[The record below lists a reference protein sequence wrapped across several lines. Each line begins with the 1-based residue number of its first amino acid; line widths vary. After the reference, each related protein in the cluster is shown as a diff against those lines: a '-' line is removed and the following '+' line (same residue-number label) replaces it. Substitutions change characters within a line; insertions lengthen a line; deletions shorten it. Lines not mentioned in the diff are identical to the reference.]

1 MVNSP
6 SMEVRSSDPR
16 LHDLQLLVGPPS
28 LLSAS
33 PPNGFEIN
41 KPSGGLNR
49 AFTVSENISKFYD
62 NLQNLKQVILS
73 YTEVKGVVSRNSA
86 KLGNYE
92 MPIELRTRI
101 TS

>member
-1 MVNSP
+1 
-6 SMEVRSSDPR
+6 MEVRSSDPR

-33 PPNGFEIN
+33 PPPPSNWFEIN

-86 KLGNYE
+86 KLGNYK